1 MSSNKLWLTG
11 AAVLA
16 AAAAIYLWQSRAFRE
31 DGNAVVR
38 VAIVPFANL
47 SDDRNL
53 DGAAWGLAASAVRQV
68 EGLPQVRA
76 FLAESE
82 NKAISLGATHIVLG
96 TLEQRGGRVSAG
108 WKLQSASNRRTRAM
122 MRAQEDAA
130 QWLALSRRLAAFV
143 RSEVRPEGELLPIEV
158 HTPDALRLF
167 GDSMLARTPGES
179 VDALKRAIASDPRC
193 AACWESL
200 IVTTAQNDGSDA
212 ARGILAE
219 ALQAS
224 GSGDGAGALRLQL
237 LDATLRQDA
246 SGRARTLEKL
256 AALLPSDPSIQ
267 VPLAEVRINQR
278 RLPEAIQAYRRAWD
292 AEPSR
297 GDLLNQL
304 GYANAWAGNYD
315 EALRWIKQYE
325 AAEPDSANPADSKG
339 EVLMMAGRFTDAAAA
354 FLASIEKDAAFNGG
368 AAYEKAALARWMGG
382 DIDGAGELVERFL
395 VRRAAERDPLVIIRR
410 ARWQFLMGQDREA
423 LANLRV
429 IASQRDAPG
438 ASLAAYYLTLFSLQA
453 GKAEEAATFAALA
466 RQNARDSLSIYVA
479 NIAGALASGD
489 GGSGAGVDPQSRLQ
503 LRAMA
508 LTLRGEFDS
517 AAAAWE
523 QALQRSPSS
532 ADGLPREMLAQVL
545 VTLGQTQR
553 AAAVVKDRW
562 PLLTDDQRL
571 LFDSLVYPGVI
582 YVRGAVAEQANRRD
596 EARRYFE
603 QFLRAV
609 GHRPDPM
616 GIARKARAAA
626 RL

>member
-1 MSSNKLWLTG
+1 MSSKKLWLAG

-16 AAAAIYLWQSRAFRE
+16 AAAIYFWQARAVR
-31 DGNAVVR
+31 DDRNAVAR

-53 DGAAWGLAASAVRQV
+53 DGAAWGLASSVVRQV
-68 EGLPQVRA
+68 EGLPRVRA

-82 NKAISLGATHIVLG
+82 NKAIALSATHIVLG
-96 TLEQRGGRVSAG
+96 TLEENGGRVSAG
-108 WKLQSASNRRTRAM
+108 WTLQAVNNRRTRATM
-122 MRAQEDAA
+122 QAQQGGV
-130 QWLALSRRLAAFV
+130 QWLALSRRLAGFV
-143 RSEVRPEGELLPIEV
+143 SSEVRPEGELLPLDI

-167 GDSMLARTPGES
+167 GDSLIARNASGS
-179 VDALKRAIASDPRC
+179 ADALKRAIASDARC
-193 AACWESL
+193 VPCWEAL
-200 IVTTAQNDGSDA
+200 VVATVQNAGSEA

-219 ALQAS
+219 ALQAA
-224 GSGDGAGALRLQL
+224 GAGDEAGALRLQL

-246 SGRARTLEKL
+246 SARTRALEKL
-256 AALLPSDPSIQ
+256 AALVQYDPSIQ
-267 VPLAEVRINQR
+267 VSLAEVRINQR
-278 RLPEAIQAYRRAWD
+278 RLPDAIQAYRRAWD

-315 EALRWIKQYE
+315 EALRWIKRYE
-325 AAEPDSANPADSKG
+325 AAEPESANPADSKG
-339 EVLMMAGRFTDAAAA
+339 EVLMMAGRFTDASAA
-354 FLASIEKDAAFNGG
+354 FLASVDKDSTFNGG
-368 AAYEKAALARWMGG
+368 AALEKAALARWMGG
-382 DIDGAGELVERFL
+382 DIDGAGDLVEKFL
-395 VRRAAERDPLVIIRR
+395 ARRAAQRDRLVIIRR
-410 ARWQFLMGQDREA
+410 ARWQFMMGQDREA

-438 ASLAAYYLTLFSLQA
+438 ASLAAYYLALFSLQA
-453 GKAEEAATFAALA
+453 GKPDEATTFAALA
-466 RQNARDSLSIYVA
+466 RQSARDPLSMYVA
-479 NIAGALASGD
+479 SVAGALVSGD
-489 GGSGAGVDPQSRLQ
+489 GASETGDDPQTRLQ
-503 LRAMA
+503 TRAMA
-508 LTLRGEFDS
+508 LTLRGEFDK

-523 QALQRSPSS
+523 ALLQHTPSS

-545 VTLGQTQR
+545 VALGQTQR
-553 AAAVVKDRW
+553 AAAVIKDRW
-562 PLLTDDQRL
+562 PLLTEDQRL

-582 YVRGAVAEQANRRD
+582 YVRGALAEQANRRD